1 MRRGFITLVTSK
13 KSGSTE
19 EQVTRCENTFSS
31 FLAELFQ
38 QSVFLSHQ
46 CPEAGQ

>member
-13 KSGSTE
+13 KVGALKNRLK
-19 EQVTRCENTFSS
+19 RCENTFSS
-31 FLAELFQ
+31 FLAELYQ